1 MWILLCF
8 IIKTFLREIFIHW
21 ISEFFKKKAFFYLTL
36 QKNLGETTL
45 TSILDRETWNK
56 HSEWR

>member
-8 IIKTFLREIFIHW
+8 IVKTFLREIFIHW

-45 TSILDRETWNK
+45 TSILDRET
-56 HSEWR
+56 